1 MKKLTAL
8 VLTALF
14 LVLVCVLSLVGCSQ
28 QQNTSEE
35 NSNEQINSE
44 PNESSVSST
53 QINSEPNEPNES
65 SQASVYVVEIWDRS
79 IREGLAVATAEE
91 KFWEDETNEYY
102 FPNIISH
109 HVMVEDNTGR
119 TVDVKTALEE
129 GLITV
134 EDLDTYG
141 IGYFAEPKNKTVSN
155 T

>member
-35 NSNEQINSE
+35 NSIEQINSE
-44 PNESSVSST
+44 PNESSESST
-53 QINSEPNEPNES
+53 QINSESNEPNES
-65 SQASVYVVEIWDRS
+65 SQASVYVVDIWDRS
-79 IREGLAVATAEE
+79 IRECLLVNTAIE
-91 KFWEDETNEYY
+91 KFWEDEANEYC
-102 FPNIISH
+102 FPNMISH
-109 HVMVEDNTGR
+109 YVMVKDNTGR

-134 EDLDTYG
+134 KDLDTYG
-141 IGYFAEPKNKTVSN
+141 IGYITEPKNKTVPN